1 MPRGHH
7 DVGGLPGAG
16 PIDQSQHEL
25 SDWEILADAINQA
38 LGAKGVKRTD
48 EMRRAREEMDS
59 AAYRDMSYYERWI
72 ASIEAILIEK
82 KILEKQQIDRK
93 LAEFDTKWGRP
104 RTSRPASSKRVIG
117 SKSNS
122 RTGLGTCARPGIFAA
137 KPVGS
142 NAFTVIFSIRSRS
155 RLVATACLKG
165 RFTWSLFVTPTY
177 SENRRTLATKFWWTF
192 TIIC

>member
-104 RTSRPASSKRVIG
+104 
-117 SKSNS
+117 
-122 RTGLGTCARPGIFAA
+122 
-137 KPVGS
+137 
-142 NAFTVIFSIRSRS
+142 
-155 RLVATACLKG
+155 
-165 RFTWSLFVTPTY
+165 
-177 SENRRTLATKFWWTF
+177 
-192 TIIC
+192 

>member
-82 KILEKQQIDRK
+82 KILEKQEIDRK
-93 LAEFDTKWGRP
+93 LAELDTKWGRP
-104 RTSRPASSKRVIG
+104 
-117 SKSNS
+117 
-122 RTGLGTCARPGIFAA
+122 
-137 KPVGS
+137 
-142 NAFTVIFSIRSRS
+142 
-155 RLVATACLKG
+155 
-165 RFTWSLFVTPTY
+165 
-177 SENRRTLATKFWWTF
+177 
-192 TIIC
+192 

>member
-25 SDWEILADAINQA
+25 SDWEILADAVNQA

-59 AAYRDMSYYERWI
+59 AAYRDMTYYERWI

-82 KILEKQQIDRK
+82 KILTREEIDRK
-93 LAEFDTKWGRP
+93 LAAFDSKWG
-104 RTSRPASSKRVIG
+104 
-117 SKSNS
+117 
-122 RTGLGTCARPGIFAA
+122 
-137 KPVGS
+137 KP
-142 NAFTVIFSIRSRS
+142 
-155 RLVATACLKG
+155 
-165 RFTWSLFVTPTY
+165 
-177 SENRRTLATKFWWTF
+177 
-192 TIIC
+192 